1 MTGKAWR
8 QEHEAADHVA
18 STVRNQRA
26 MDVGLAFSFLS
37 SQEPSPR
44 DDATRT

>member
-1 MTGKAWR
+1 MMGKAWR
-8 QEHEAADHVA
+8 QEHEVADHVA
-18 STVRNQRA
+18 SAARKQRA